1 MTRSLA
7 SPYSTHLTNRAFI
20 PVDLYELT
28 VGGTTYRFTTFGAN
42 LTGIA
47 PAAVATYTAGM
58 MMAQGQRQAAGLVA
72 DDLEVEVLHGGTE
85 QLGGKSWVAR
95 ALDGDLDGAPFK
107 RFEGCVDPTTSLLV
121 GCAEVFVGQVSNRD
135 PTSTRLRLVVSV
147 PSKRFNAK
155 FPALTVQPGC
165 VWDLGSAGCGWAGT
179 LDHTATLAAGSTASL
194 LKAAATPGG
203 LSGPNLFLQGAAF
216 AGGYRRA
223 ITDTATVDGGVTF
236 RPSPPF
242 PPGVIEGLIG
252 SAGALTLRRGCNKT
266 SGVCDSWY
274 SNISNFLGAPRA
286 PSEKDAT

>member
-1 MTRSLA
+1 MARSLA
-7 SPYSTHLTNRAFI
+7 SPYSTHLANRAFI

-42 LTGIA
+42 LTGVA

-58 MMAQGQRQAAGLVA
+58 MMAQGQRQAAGIVA

-85 QLGGKSWVAR
+85 QLGGKAWVAR
-95 ALDGDLDGAPFK
+95 VLDGDLDGAPFR

-121 GCAEVFVGQVSNRD
+121 GCAEVFVGDVSD
-135 PTSTRLRLVVSV
+135 VEPTSTRVRLVVSV

-194 LKAAATPGG
+194 LHVATTPGG
-203 LSGPNLFLQGAAF
+203 LAGPHLFFQGAAF

-223 ITDTATVDGGVTF
+223 ITATATPSDVTF
-236 RPSPPF
+236 TPSPPF

-252 SAGALTLRRGCNKT
+252 SAGALTLRRGCAK
-266 SGVCDSWY
+266 SAGVCDSWY
-274 SNISNFLGAPRA
+274 GNLSNFLGAPSA
-286 PSEKDAT
+286 PSEKDAA